1 MKVYITVESRL
12 KDSEESWGMV
22 IAYPIDAKGF
32 GEAFDAAV
40 DYIAVNRPIFKNIE
54 YRIGEA
60 TF

>member
-1 MKVYITVESRL
+1 MKVYVTVESRL
-12 KDSEESWGMV
+12 KDSKESWGMV

-40 DYIAVNRPIFKNIE
+40 DYIAVNRPTFKNIE
-54 YRIGEA
+54 YRIGES

>member
-1 MKVYITVESRL
+1 MKVYVTVESRL

-22 IAYPIDAKGF
+22 IAYPIDTKSF
-32 GEAFDAAV
+32 SEAFDAAV

-54 YRIGEA
+54 YRIGES